1 MPEDRL
7 HKDYDRVENLSDLI
21 EAREERDSPFGDD
34 EDAMEDIDLSKSKAD
49 PQKELGYPHHHDKPS
64 EDHVLGID
72 VELMDTPNEKEI
84 EFDWQDSVE
93 EMLPTDP
100 RPDEG
105 MGADDALEALAHID
119 PNELEGPVPSS
130 ELHAETST
138 AATEEEEAEY
148 ELDGGEKECP
158 PEAGRGPIP
167 IEGAMDTDSDEEDFR
182 IIDRFEAQVDPEKAR
197 DEMEEIGEAVRDA
210 ETG

>member
-34 EDAMEDIDLSKSKAD
+34 QDAMEDIDLSKSKAD

-100 RPDEG
+100 PPDEG

-138 AATEEEEAEY
+138 AATEEEKAEY
-148 ELDGGEKECP
+148 ELDGGEEECP

-167 IEGAMDTDSDEEDFR
+167 IEGAMETDSDEEDFR